1 MPLFFV
7 ISLISCNAIFL
18 IDDLH
23 ILLSLAFFLLAVF
36 FSSSCR
42 VLTPLFAAFCVF
54 SQPLTLLI
62 LVPAIVIVQA
72 LKKQKLFAIISVVAG
87 FAAFIATKLLENSE
101 FYADQFSSYYLSLH
115 IFHLSTTHKEILGQY
130 LLCSIPLLLI
140 GAFYLVKA
148 FINGSRAESI
158 AFVAAILLAVFGY
171 ALSQNTQSVFM
182 LLIPLFAS
190 ITALDTKTSEQVGGF
205 FAKRLLLL
213 LLTVGISVCAPMLLG
228 TLPYDT
234 ELFSKATFIIF
245 REQ

>member
-1 MPLFFV
+1 MLNIDFDFKSCPWGDNLTSCAITV
-7 ISLISCNAIFL
+7 CDLDGVVLYQNKRSIDVNGDVRGKSMLPCHSARSREIIQRLITEGTTNAYTIQKGSL
-18 IDDLH
+18 
-23 ILLSLAFFLLAVF
+23 
-36 FSSSCR
+36 R
-42 VLTPLFAAFCVF
+42 
-54 SQPLTLLI
+54 
-62 LVPAIVIVQA
+62 
-72 LKKQKLFAIISVVAG
+72 KL
-87 FAAFIATKLLENSE
+87 N
-101 FYADQFSSYYLSLH
+101 QFSSYYLSLH